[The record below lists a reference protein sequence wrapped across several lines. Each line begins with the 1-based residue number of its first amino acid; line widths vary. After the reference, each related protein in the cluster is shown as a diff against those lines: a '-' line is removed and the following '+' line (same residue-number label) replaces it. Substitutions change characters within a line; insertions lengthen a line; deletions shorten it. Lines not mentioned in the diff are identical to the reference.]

1 MTTRDQKR
9 RLSIRKKV
17 EEILSSTLDWEKTAY
32 HGDVVII
39 NIDKAAKKIVKY
51 FEPRLKKELNDKI
64 VSPCFFMDKTSL
76 D

>member
-1 MTTRDQKR
+1 MGNNKQKR
-9 RLSIRKKV
+9 ALISHKKV
-17 EEILSSTLDWEKTAY
+17 EEILSSTLNWEKTAY